1 MCTICLRLDI
11 WRVTRWAARCP
22 CRSGS
27 ATTRRTPPS
36 TGTVP
41 AGPLLHDAP
50 LKCALLPTKGET
62 FQLGPRDQFQLGIA
76 PVRKRGYRLCSSPFG
91 AQGRTH
97 RPSLA
102 HTGRGRLACSCS
114 ARVSRPMPRD
124 ECPPSISASSGCPAS
139 AMSGSEGSRSM
150 DPTGFGTRGELTTT
164 HQDPTRDLG
173 QAVVQVGSR
182 RPEAHQRGLTLGT
195 FHLDRCLFDI
205 GPRVV
210 ASPLGSSLLLARGQS
225 SPLVRL

>member
-102 HTGRGRLACSCS
+102 DTGRGRLACSCS

-124 ECPPSISASSGCPAS
+124 ECPSSISASSGCPAS
-139 AMSGSEGSRSM
+139 AMSGAEGSRSM

-164 HQDPTRDLG
+164 HQDPTATSARPLSRWDRGGPRLTNE
-173 QAVVQVGSR
+173 GSR
-182 RPEAHQRGLTLGT
+182 WGT